1 MNAIVIKN
9 LENEQI
15 NVFVEDFE
23 VLDAYTQIEV
33 NSLKEMKKI
42 IDFCNDNTIV
52 RPKGK
57 NYIILIPNNKQTFGY
72 EIYEDN
78 VTQDLQ
84 AFETV
89 KKELNTTTIGGI
101 LNFQFFFKCQDSNQI
116 AKCRVYMVNDGNIVC
131 RLIIRRKEKDVEED
145 ILYANDIQELT
156 KKIIDC
162 VNCFYKENYIEKVLV
177 IRNDF
182 I

>member
-9 LENEQI
+9 LENKQI

-23 VLDAYTQIEV
+23 VLDAYTQIET
-33 NSLKEMKKI
+33 NSLQEMKKI

-72 EIYEDN
+72 ETYEDN

-89 KKELNTTTIGGI
+89 KNELNTTTIGCI
-101 LNFQFFFKCQDSNQI
+101 SNFQFFFKCKDSNQI
-116 AKCRVYMVNDGNIVC
+116 AKCKVYRVNDENIVC
-131 RLIIRRKEKDVEED
+131 KLIIRRNERDVED

-156 KKIIDC
+156 KKIINC
-162 VNCFYKENYIEKVLV
+162 VNCFYRENYIEKALV

>member
-9 LENEQI
+9 LENKQI
-15 NVFVEDFE
+15 NVFAEDFE
-23 VLDAYTQIEV
+23 MLDAYTQIEV
-33 NSLKEMKKI
+33 NSLQEMKKI

-72 EIYEDN
+72 ETYEDN
-78 VTQDLQ
+78 VTQELQ

-89 KKELNTTTIGGI
+89 KNELNTTAIGCI
-101 LNFQFFFKCQDSNQI
+101 SNFQFFFKCKDSNQI
-116 AKCRVYMVNDGNIVC
+116 AKCKVYRVNDENIVC
-131 RLIIRRKEKDVEED
+131 KLIIRRNERDVED

-156 KKIIDC
+156 KTIINC
-162 VNCFYKENYIEKVLV
+162 VNCFDREDYIEKALI